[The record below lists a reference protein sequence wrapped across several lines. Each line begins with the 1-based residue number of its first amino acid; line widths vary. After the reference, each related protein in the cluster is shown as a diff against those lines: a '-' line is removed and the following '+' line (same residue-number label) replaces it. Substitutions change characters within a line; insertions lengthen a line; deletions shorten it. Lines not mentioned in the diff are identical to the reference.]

1 MHVRR
6 SRWVGFLLAATWLI
20 ASPAD
25 ASPRTYIKS
34 ICWSPEIL
42 EVDLLEVFTLPV
54 GCELIDCCPGCPAAD
69 ALDWRI
75 RIGGK
80 SVEAA
85 TLSFEGLADPAALKV
100 EGAAEPTPDGATLM
114 RGRSRLLNLTL
125 PEEGRAPLAGLRLR
139 LDPDFLG
146 HAAGSGRRDETLDVV
161 EVSIEQMLGSVAVNE
176 FLLRYRL
183 KSCGVPE
190 PCDVVKQQ
198 GKQGA
203 DDSVVL
209 LDGRDGADV
218 CVNDEVR
225 RGVTSTLVGNVKTKG
240 SCTSSIVG
248 VFSRDNAMAMLED
261 PPWTD
266 TCGDEVAAALGPAWE
281 MPVNLW
287 LGKMIFVPDPGPI
300 ATQDLLA
307 VNALYDEN
315 KVGIAFVEKQRK
327 QIPTDPGTLAKVAF
341 ACQGLGE
348 LESAGLYVKDQ
359 LNVYYGPVTITGQS
373 CDDRNMVLVG
383 PAANNTTLAHELGHA
398 LSLHG
403 AELEWGHSND
413 VPGMTPANIMWV
425 GDSKIRTHFSLG
437 QAFRFNVNKL
447 SMLNKNG
454 PRQGPERDCPP
465 KPSETAPE
473 PDFECPG
480 LALDWSRP

>member
-1 MHVRR
+1 MHAVR
-6 SRWVGFLLAATWLI
+6 SRWVGVLLALTGLI
-20 ASPAD
+20 APPAD

-42 EVDLLEVFTLPV
+42 EMDLLKAFMLPV

-69 ALDWRI
+69 ALNWRI
-75 RIGGK
+75 RMDGK

-100 EGAAEPTPDGATLM
+100 EGAAALIPDGVVLK
-114 RGRSRLLNLTL
+114 RGSSQVLNLTL
-125 PEEGRAPLAGLRLR
+125 PEAGRAPVAGLQLR
-139 LDPDFLG
+139 LDPDFPG
-146 HAAGSGRRDETLDVV
+146 YAAGSGRGDEIVDVV
-161 EVSIEQMLGSVAVNE
+161 ELSIEQMLGSVAVNE

-183 KSCGVPE
+183 KSCVVPE
-190 PCDVVKQQ
+190 PCDVVKLQ
-198 GKQGA
+198 GNQGA
-203 DDSVVL
+203 DNAVVL
-209 LDGRDGADV
+209 LDGRDGVDA
-218 CVNDEVR
+218 CENDGIR
-225 RGVTSTLVGNVKTKG
+225 RGVDSTVVGNVKTKG
-240 SCTSSIVG
+240 ACSSSVVG

-266 TCGDEVAAALGPAWE
+266 VCGDEVVASLGPAWD

-287 LGKMIFVPDPGPI
+287 LGKLMFLPDPGPL

-307 VNALYDEN
+307 ANAVYDEN
-315 KVGIAFVEKQRK
+315 KTGIAFVEKQRK
-327 QIPTDPGTLAKVAF
+327 PLPTDPITLAKVAF
-341 ACQGLGE
+341 ACQGLGG

-359 LNVYYGPVTITGQS
+359 LNVYYGPVTVTGQS
-373 CDDRNMVLVG
+373 CDDRNMVLIG
-383 PAANNTTLAHELGHA
+383 PAANDTTLAHELGHA

-403 AELEWGHSND
+403 DEQEWGHSND
-413 VPGMTPANIMWV
+413 VPDMTPANIMWV
-425 GDSKIRTHFSLG
+425 GDSQARKHFSLG

-447 SMLNKNG
+447 SMLNQNG
-454 PRQGPERDCPP
+454 SRQGPERDCPP
-465 KPSETAPE
+465 KPLEGAPE

>member
-1 MHVRR
+1 MHVLR

-34 ICWSPEIL
+34 ICLSPEIL

-69 ALDWRI
+69 ALEWRI

-100 EGAAEPTPDGATLM
+100 EGAAELTPEGATLM

-125 PEEGRAPLAGLRLR
+125 PEGGRVPMAGLRLR

-183 KSCGVPE
+183 KSCGVLE

-225 RGVTSTLVGNVKTKG
+225 RGVTSTLMGNVKTKG

-266 TCGDEVAAALGPAWE
+266 TCGDEVAAALGPAWN
-281 MPVNLW
+281 MPVN
-287 LGKMIFVPDPGPI
+287 
-300 ATQDLLA
+300 
-307 VNALYDEN
+307 DEN

-341 ACQGLGE
+341 ACQGLGG

-359 LNVYYGPVTITGQS
+359 LNVYYGPVTVTGQS

-383 PAANNTTLAHELGHA
+383 PVANNTTLAHELGHA

-425 GDSKIRTHFSLG
+425 GNSQVRTHFSLG